1 MRIINYTNVLKEIEE
16 EIQRLRSQGTPA
28 SYIPELVKVNPDQ
41 YGLCLHTLSGQK
53 YSIGDSQQRFSIQSI
68 SKVFTLS
75 MAFSLLDNKLWHR
88 VGVESSGNPFN
99 SIVALEYERGIPR
112 NPFIN
117 AGALVVADI
126 LITHFA
132 DPMVALLSYVRELSG
147 AIDIG
152 FNESVVK
159 SEKTHGHLNAALLNM
174 MKAHGNINNPVQ
186 TVLDFYYHQCSLELN
201 CTELAKAILPF
212 AESSMAFNIGGV
224 SLSGSQQKRINALM
238 LTNGF
243 YDESGEFAFKVGLPG
258 KSGVGGGIVAVKPRE
273 FSVAVWS
280 PRLNEKGNSVCGMK
294 ALELLTTKT
303 GISIF

>member
-1 MRIINYTNVLKEIEE
+1 MDYAEVLKEIEE
-16 EIQRLRSQGTPA
+16 EIQPLRQYGTPA
-28 SYIPELVKVNPDQ
+28 SYIPELAKVDPNQ
-41 YGLCLHTLSGQK
+41 CGLCLHTLNGEQ
-53 YSIGDSQQRFSIQSI
+53 YSIGDSEQRFSIQSI

-75 MAFSLLDNKLWHR
+75 MAFSLLDDKLWER
-88 VGVESSGNPFN
+88 VVVEPSGNSFN
-99 SIVALEYERGIPR
+99 SIVALEYEKGIPR

-132 DPMVALLSYVRELSG
+132 DPKAELLSYVR
-147 AIDIG
+147 AIAETEDIS

-159 SEKTHGHLNAALLNM
+159 SEKSYGHLNAALLNM

-201 CTELAKAILPF
+201 CKELAKAILPY
-212 AESSMAFNIGGV
+212 AESSKPFTIGEI
-224 SLSGSQQKRINALM
+224 SLTASQQKRINALM

-258 KSGVGGGIVAVKPRE
+258 KSGVGGGIVAIKPRE

-280 PRLNEKGNSVCGMK
+280 PRLNDKGNSVCGMK

-303 GISIF
+303 GISVF

>member
-1 MRIINYTNVLKEIEE
+1 MDYSEVLKQIEE
-16 EIQRLRSQGTPA
+16 EVKPLGEEGTPA
-28 SYIPELVKVNPDQ
+28 SYIPELTKVDPNSC
-41 YGLCLHTLSGQK
+41 GLCLQTLSGK
-53 YSIGDSQQRFSIQSI
+53 SYSMGDSQQRFSIQSI

-75 MAFSLLDNKLWHR
+75 MAFSLLDDNLWQR
-88 VGVESSGNPFN
+88 VGVEPSGNSFN
-99 SIVALEYERGIPR
+99 SIVALEYEKGIPR

-126 LITHFA
+126 LITQFD
-132 DPMVALLSYVRELSG
+132 DPKAELLSYVRTLTRS
-147 AIDIG
+147 ANIS

-159 SEKTHGHLNAALLNM
+159 SEKSHGHLNAALLNM
-174 MKAHGNINNPVQ
+174 MKAHGNIKNPVQ
-186 TVLDFYYHQCSLELN
+186 TVLDLYYHQCSLEMTCN
-201 CTELAKAILPF
+201 ELAKAFLPF
-212 AESSMAFNIGGV
+212 AESSEPFTIGKFT
-224 SLSGSQQKRINALM
+224 LSGSQQKRINALM
-238 LTNGF
+238 LSNGF

-280 PRLNEKGNSVCGMK
+280 PRLNDKGNSVCGMK

>member
-1 MRIINYTNVLKEIEE
+1 MNYDTVLKEIEE
-16 EIQRLRSQGTPA
+16 EIKPLRQQGTPA
-28 SYIPELVKVNPDQ
+28 SYIPELAKVNPDQ
-41 YGLCLHTLSGQK
+41 YGLCLHTLDGEKSSTGN
-53 YSIGDSQQRFSIQSI
+53 SQQRFSIQSI

-75 MAFSLLDNKLWHR
+75 MAFSLLDNKLWQR
-88 VGVESSGNPFN
+88 VGVEPSGNSFN
-99 SIVALEYERGIPR
+99 SIVALEYEKGIPR

-132 DPMVALLSYVRELSG
+132 EPKAELLSYVRALTG
-147 AIDIG
+147 KKDIN

-159 SEKTHGHLNAALLNM
+159 SEKAHGHLNAALLNM

-186 TVLDFYYHQCSLELN
+186 TVLDFYYHQCSLELS
-201 CTELAKAILPF
+201 CAELAKAILPF
-212 AESSMAFNIGGV
+212 ADSSMAFKIGGV

-258 KSGVGGGIVAVKPRE
+258 KSGVGGGIIAIKPRE

>member
-1 MRIINYTNVLKEIEE
+1 MDYAKVLKEIEE
-16 EIQRLRSQGTPA
+16 EVQPLRPQGTPA
-28 SYIPELVKVNPDQ
+28 SYIPELAKVNPDQ
-41 YGLCLHTLSGQK
+41 YGLCLHTLNGEK

-75 MAFSLLDNKLWHR
+75 MAFSLLDDKLWQR
-88 VGVESSGNPFN
+88 VGVEPSGNAFN
-99 SIVALEYERGIPR
+99 SIVALEYEKGIPR

-117 AGALVVADI
+117 AEALVVADI

-132 DPMVALLSYVRELSG
+132 DPKAELLSYIRALTG
-147 AIDIG
+147 TQDIN

-159 SEKTHGHLNAALLNM
+159 SEKAHRHLNAALLNM

-201 CTELAKAILPF
+201 CAELAKAVLPF

-224 SLSGSQQKRINALM
+224 TLSGSQQKRINALM

-258 KSGVGGGIVAVKPRE
+258 KSGIGGGIVSVKPRE

-294 ALELLTTKT
+294 ALELLTSKT
-303 GISIF
+303 GISII